1 MKDKIIEGIV
11 KEAGDKG
18 LYIIYAQLRRG
29 GKITEE
35 FNRAKNKTRLNTF
48 SISKSFVS
56 AGIGIAMDEGLLTM
70 DERICDAFEEYVP
83 SNASKNLLDTRV
95 RHMLTMTTGLNEPLF
110 FADGP
115 ERYTVKD
122 WIAHFFNAE
131 FGHAPGERFL
141 YSNFNTYILSCLVEK
156 RAGVNLLEYLR
167 DRLLEPLGIGNPDWT
182 LCPKGHV
189 HAANG
194 LYLNIDELGNF
205 GDMLLHYGE
214 YKGRQLVPEKYL
226 REATVKQTETNKNY
240 GSDCLACGYG
250 YQFWMTPIPNTFLC
264 YGNYGEFCLVMPEK
278 DAVINILTFEGF
290 DWPKI
295 LDVIVKHAA
304 DV

>member
-1 MKDKIIEGIV
+1 MKDKVIEGIV
-11 KEAGDKG
+11 KEAGEKG

-115 ERYTVKD
+115 ERYKVKD
-122 WIAHFFNAE
+122 WIAHFFNA
-131 FGHAPGERFL
+131 
-141 YSNFNTYILSCLVEK
+141 
-156 RAGVNLLEYLR
+156 
-167 DRLLEPLGIGNPDWT
+167 DR
-182 LCPKGHV
+182 KSV
-189 HAANG
+189 
-194 LYLNIDELGNF
+194 
-205 GDMLLHYGE
+205 
-214 YKGRQLVPEKYL
+214 V
-226 REATVKQTETNKNY
+226 
-240 GSDCLACGYG
+240 
-250 YQFWMTPIPNTFLC
+250 
-264 YGNYGEFCLVMPEK
+264 
-278 DAVINILTFEGF
+278 
-290 DWPKI
+290 
-295 LDVIVKHAA
+295 
-304 DV
+304 